1 MILQGQLY
9 AESPI
14 YRGNARKTLFTRDGD
29 GTQRLVSLAGE
40 VAGTAQSLM
49 DAFVGASS
57 SGKNLGLLNQL
68 WQRLYDAP
76 MPSGLISKVDCRLQ
90 EGCYP
95 RDRFF
100 DIRMGIKLDED
111 RWAAEANANYKVET
125 LFRNSVFDFSMQVN
139 DAILQQGNNTA
150 LFYYLLQELKEGR
163 FWFGAG
169 KSKGMGKLRLKMDLP
184 FAAPQTAP
192 RISSK
197 ASYLSIAL
205 TFNAQ
210 NPVLVGWNWGR
221 VEPDVP
227 TFAAIEGRLLVEAMR
242 DLPDGVRKRLAI
254 AIGGPILSPEDWKR
268 RMAEYLPRTMAIW
281 LRELA
286 FSEVEGWVL
295 PAVAV
300 EKLGKGKFAL
310 SAKVM
315 DSLRPLTDKPFANEK
330 AAEEA
335 VNASLGAKANMAKRV
350 LAVLEKK
357 SQARQQFDKEA
368 WVETANSMGMDAAAA
383 ESLAAHIQ
391 SETELVTILKPECAK
406 ILPQLYQ
413 QVDRQ
418 VKLIQSDAWIDT
430 EIANREEHLLIKTM
444 LSQGKIEE
452 RQWRNPENV
461 PAGVRAAAW
470 QEFVEA
476 HKRVQFQH
484 MLNAKNLQKSIA
496 NDQNFIGY
504 LKAYRDRARQEL
516 AQPYNT
522 DFRAGG
528 VANREVSRKYGKPF
542 DTMFMR
548 MLSWV
553 PSSKGDTFW
562 EIYIPGSTIKGAF
575 RKRASQI
582 LKTLWSDS
590 TRITE
595 LLNRLFGTQGQRGLV
610 FFSDAYLA
618 TTPDPHRSW
627 CAMDGVRMNPKTG
640 QPIEEAKADYLYAY
654 GEKLIFQLR
663 IEMQDLEQKELQAIS
678 LLAHLLMD
686 FQKGEIPLGGDKTNG
701 FGWVEADINELVW
714 LADSKDVIGSKLLGK
729 QEKVSDGIWQKTT
742 LSGKAAKA
750 VLQDLEPLTSTTS
763 KAAQIPPK
771 ADLGFVS
778 HRSFGGYCGT
788 LMLEGLVLTP
798 ISVAESG
805 EPSFRA
811 VLPDGMVNGCDF
823 FSMSPPEA
831 AQRDAL
837 RVYALPSKS
846 IKGTVRHLYSIASD
860 SAETSEN
867 IRQLTPADSLFGWVG
882 RGPNQALAGRLSISF
897 APFVAPELAWFK
909 VPYPYGE
916 WQFEKGV
923 WKELPGSTVHREVI
937 DNTWRLFPHT
947 PLAPIVRKISD
958 FTPDT
963 AQASYFRAILPE
975 ARCRF
980 SVRFWNLD
988 KEELQRLIW
997 CLVLEQDLA
1006 HKMGRCRYLGFG
1018 GIRFRILPESYLIDW
1033 AKRYVRTRHHDW
1045 KLPLTPEEWIEPKS
1059 IKHYSELRKA
1069 LDAKQL

>member
-1 MILQGQLY
+1 MLLQGQLY

-40 VAGTAQSLM
+40 IAGTAQSLM
-49 DAFVGASS
+49 DAFVGVSS
-57 SGKNLGLLNQL
+57 SGKNVGLLNQL
-68 WQRLYDAP
+68 WQRLYDTP
-76 MPSGLISKVDCRLQ
+76 MPNGLVTKVDCRLQ
-90 EGCYP
+90 ESCYP

-125 LFRNSVFDFSMQVN
+125 LFRNSVFDLSMQVN
-139 DAILQQGNNTA
+139 DSILQQGNNTA
-150 LFYYLLQELKEGR
+150 LFYYLMQELKEGR

-169 KSKGMGKLRLKMDLP
+169 KSKGLGRLRLKMNLP
-184 FAAPQTAP
+184 FAAPQTPP

-197 ASYLSIAL
+197 ANHLSLVL
-205 TFNAQ
+205 TFDAQ

-221 VEPDVP
+221 VEPEVP

-281 LRELA
+281 LKELA
-286 FSEVEGWVL
+286 FSEVVGWVL
-295 PAVAV
+295 PAAAV

-310 SAKVM
+310 SGKVM
-315 DSLRPLTDKPFANEK
+315 ETLRPLTGKPFASEK
-330 AAEEA
+330 AAEDA
-335 VNASLGAKANMAKRV
+335 VNAALGAKANMAKRV
-350 LAVLEKK
+350 LAVLEKRT
-357 SQARQQFDKEA
+357 QTRQQFDREA
-368 WVETANSMGMDAAAA
+368 WVETANKLGMDVGIAD
-383 ESLAAHIQ
+383 SLAARI
-391 SETELVTILKPECAK
+391 ENEADLVTLLKPECAK

-418 VKLIQSDAWIDT
+418 VRLIQSDAWVDA

-461 PAGVRAAAW
+461 PAGIRAAAW
-470 QEFVEA
+470 QEFVDA
-476 HKRVQFQH
+476 HSRVQFHH
-484 MLNAKNLQKSIA
+484 MLHAKNLQKSMA

-504 LKAYRDRARQEL
+504 LKTYRDRARQEL

-542 DTMFMR
+542 DTLFMR

-553 PSSKGDTFW
+553 PSSKGDTRW

-575 RKRASQI
+575 RKRASQV

-590 TRITE
+590 AKIAA
-595 LLNRLFGTQGQRGLV
+595 LLDRLFGTQGQRGLV

-618 TTPDPHRSW
+618 TAPDPHRSW

-654 GEKLIFQLR
+654 GDKLSFQMR
-663 IEMQDLEQKELQAIS
+663 IELQDLEQKDLQAVS
-678 LLAHLLMD
+678 LLAHLLLD
-686 FQKGEIPLGGDKTNG
+686 FQKGDIPLGGDKTNG
-701 FGWVEADINELVW
+701 FGWVEARINELVW
-714 LADSKDVIGSKLLGK
+714 LADSKDVIGAKLLGK
-729 QEKVSDGIWQKTT
+729 QEKAADGIWQKTT
-742 LSGKAAKA
+742 LSGKAAVA
-750 VLQDLEPLTSTTS
+750 VLQDLEPLPVTAT
-763 KAAQIPPK
+763 KAGQALPK
-771 ADLGFVS
+771 AELGFVS
-778 HRSFGGYCGT
+778 HRAFGGHCGT
-788 LMLEGLVLTP
+788 LVLEGQVLSP
-798 ISVAESG
+798 LSVAESG

-811 VLPDGMVNGCDF
+811 NLSAGVVNGWDF
-823 FSMSPPEA
+823 FSMSSPEA
-831 AQRDAL
+831 AQRDAA
-837 RVYALPSKS
+837 RAYALPSKS
-846 IKGTVRHLYSIASD
+846 IKGTIRHIYSIASG
-860 SAETSEN
+860 SAEMSED
-867 IRQLTPADSLFGWVG
+867 IHRLSPTDSLFGWVG

-897 APFVAPELAWFK
+897 APFTAPELAWFK

-916 WQFEKGV
+916 WQFENGV
-923 WKELPGSTVHREVI
+923 WKQMPGSSVHREII
-937 DNTWRLFPHT
+937 DDAWRLFPHT
-947 PLAPIVRKISD
+947 PLAPIVSRMAD
-958 FTPDT
+958 FAPDT
-963 AQASYFRAILPE
+963 VQASYFRAILPE

-980 SVRFWNLD
+980 TVRFWNLD
-988 KEELQRLIW
+988 KEEFQRLIW
-997 CLVLEQDLA
+997 CLMLEEDLA
-1006 HKMGRCRYLGFG
+1006 HKMGRGRYLGFG
-1018 GIRFRILPESYLIDW
+1018 SIRFRILPESYLIDW
-1033 AKRYVRTRHHDW
+1033 TKRYARTRHQEW
-1045 KLPLTPEEWIEPKS
+1045 KLPVRPEEWIEPKAV
-1059 IKHYSELRKA
+1059 KHYSELRKA